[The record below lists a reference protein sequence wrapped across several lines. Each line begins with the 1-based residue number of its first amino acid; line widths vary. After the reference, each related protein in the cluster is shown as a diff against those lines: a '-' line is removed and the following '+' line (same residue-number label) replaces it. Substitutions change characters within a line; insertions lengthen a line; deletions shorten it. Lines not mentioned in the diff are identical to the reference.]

1 MTGNKLVKN
10 PSRIDCA
17 IKRNQRSSDNVIM
30 CNLSDLFIYGNFLRM
45 DVFFNLWMRLKS
57 DYEDAFKIMDNG
69 TIRATNDSIMKVQGF
84 LIRYHSVLRSEGL
97 EVRELDLESAGRRE
111 IEVINKTKKEMIKLA
126 LVECRDVSQTEGEHT
141 CFSVLSCFFTPFVVN
156 FVLKRTG
163 NVYIF
168 LTTAL

>member
-1 MTGNKLVKN
+1 
-10 PSRIDCA
+10 
-17 IKRNQRSSDNVIM
+17 
-30 CNLSDLFIYGNFLRM
+30 
-45 DVFFNLWMRLKS
+45 MRLKS

-126 LVECRDVSQTEGEHT
+126 LVTNPIYIKACKALDTQPNPDL
-141 CFSVLSCFFTPFVVN
+141 FPAKFTDIPN
-156 FVLKRTG
+156 SPKS
-163 NVYIF
+163 I
-168 LTTAL
+168 